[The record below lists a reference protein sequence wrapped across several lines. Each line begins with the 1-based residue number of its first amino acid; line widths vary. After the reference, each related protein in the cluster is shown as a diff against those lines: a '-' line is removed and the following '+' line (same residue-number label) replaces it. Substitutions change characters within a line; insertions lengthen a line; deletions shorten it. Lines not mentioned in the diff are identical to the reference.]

1 MTLVTSQHSDHPGI
15 TSSVVSEQEKQ
26 ETLTEMGILRS
37 NRDIRGM
44 RDPSERRARSE
55 YSDMV
60 LAEQFTNPQ
69 EILDKIRVRPRL
81 ASPSPVRPEVTRQSV
96 RRVKRRQKRLRW
108 SDASMA
114 RSASSDHLATMRS
127 SCHCNCDLEDRRGM
141 SLSVGSLCD
150 MLEERQECHVTTRV
164 QKKECVKNISR
175 VKSEEHVYVNC
186 DSGDH
191 TEAYNSLMRVL
202 VRESGQSQRTGR
214 REHPRK
220 IHHLSPGCM
229 VVKISFSQNGSITA

>member
-1 MTLVTSQHSDHPGI
+1 
-15 TSSVVSEQEKQ
+15 
-26 ETLTEMGILRS
+26 MGILRRN
-37 NRDIRGM
+37 NRDIRDM

-55 YSDMV
+55 YSDMM

-150 MLEERQECHVTTRV
+150 VLEERQDTRV
-164 QKKECVKNISR
+164 QKKDCVKNISR

-202 VRESGQSQRTGR
+202 VRERWQSLRSGR
-214 REHPRK
+214 REHQRK

-229 VVKISFSQNGSITA
+229 VDKISFFTKLIHHHHSMNIKSLKSFTS